1 MPGKGRRT
9 IEDVG
14 AYAQPHDGKQ
24 VLETTFEPRGLGG
37 TGWGWRIPNNPGRV
51 LGGYTKEEQVV
62 MRTLEGGIIQEREVT
77 RAETHTYR
85 APFNY
90 PNVVVE
96 LGREGTG
103 CEYNNDGVELDIPPY
118 GAITITE
125 REPIVAVTVIG
136 SGCSYHGYVMIEA
149 EPVVW
154 EYPRTAV
161 RMKAMD
167 LYGMHVRGDAW
178 GAVAERWNDA
188 GLSSA
193 RFDLPESRRVIIM
206 GGSLGADPGYCFR
219 IVRLEVNRQDT
230 PPSQL
235 I

>member
-1 MPGKGRRT
+1 MSGKDKLKRT

-14 AYAQPHDGKQ
+14 AYDQPYDAEQ
-24 VLETTFEPRGLGG
+24 VVRTTFTPRGLGG
-37 TGWGWRIPNNPGRV
+37 TGWGWRIPNNPRRV
-51 LGGYTKEEQVV
+51 LGEYTAEERSVKSV
-62 MRTLEGGIIQEREVT
+62 LERGEKQIREVAT
-77 RAETHTYR
+77 VKTHTYR

-90 PNVVVE
+90 PNVAVE

-118 GAITITE
+118 GAITVTE
-125 REPIVAVTVIG
+125 EEPIVAVSVIG

-149 EPVVW
+149 EPIVW

-161 RMKAMD
+161 RMKALD

-193 RFDLPESRRVIIM
+193 RFDIPESRKVIIM

-219 IVRLEVNRQDT
+219 IIRLDVRQD
-230 PPSQL
+230 L
-235 I
+235 